1 MSKHYP
7 VVYIFPIFALLISIL
22 ACGTDT
28 TPAPTAE
35 IITNPQTEITEA
47 TTPPDETP
55 PDETPLETISVT
67 ETADKSSILSVN
79 EIEDV
84 RKSDIT
90 DLQWESYVDSIIAQ
104 PISYSG
110 QVLEVRDDGSVQID
124 DGKGIFTISILRGI
138 PRDIAIA
145 LSKGDQLEGEGT
157 VRDIDTLLTL
167 TVEITVNTI
176 NGVTIAAQPES
187 PTTEDDS
194 RDQSAVG
201 ASRTNPFPAGE
212 LVSAP
217 DWDIQVREIVR
228 GDEAWN
234 SLKEANQFNDPPGEG
249 MEYILIKLYVKST
262 KTDEETQSIAGSDFK
277 LTGDHLVQYSSA
289 SVVKPNPALDADL
302 YTGGETEGWI
312 AFEVSV
318 NEGNLILVIDKLF
331 SFDDDLTRF
340 LAIDDGAV
348 LTVDKE
354 LDLVAPTAI
363 GINKSNPALLGE
375 IVVSEDWEI
384 TVLEVIR
391 GDAAWTMVQDAN
403 QFNDPP
409 IEGMEYIAAK
419 LKVRYIGTAEKLVSL
434 NNYDVKSTGSVGQL
448 YDYASVVVPQPDLDA
463 HLFPGAEVT
472 GWVVLL
478 ATISETDLVAVFEPA
493 WDFSGDNTRFLS
505 LEP

>member
-1 MSKHYP
+1 MVGTKG
-7 VVYIFPIFALLISIL
+7 LLPDCQRAFVERLSLRIL
-22 ACGTDT
+22 G
-28 TPAPTAE
+28 
-35 IITNPQTEITEA
+35 
-47 TTPPDETP
+47 
-55 PDETPLETISVT
+55 
-67 ETADKSSILSVN
+67 
-79 EIEDV
+79 
-84 RKSDIT
+84 
-90 DLQWESYVDSIIAQ
+90 
-104 PISYSG
+104 
-110 QVLEVRDDGSVQID
+110 
-124 DGKGIFTISILRGI
+124 LR
-138 PRDIAIA
+138 
-145 LSKGDQLEGEGT
+145 
-157 VRDIDTLLTL
+157 
-167 TVEITVNTI
+167 
-176 NGVTIAAQPES
+176 
-187 PTTEDDS
+187 
-194 RDQSAVG
+194 
-201 ASRTNPFPAGE
+201 
-212 LVSAP
+212 LV
-217 DWDIQVREIVR
+217 QVREIVR

-391 GDAAWTMVQDAN
+391 GDAAWTMVQ
-403 QFNDPP
+403 
-409 IEGMEYIAAK
+409 
-419 LKVRYIGTAEKLVSL
+419 
-434 NNYDVKSTGSVGQL
+434 
-448 YDYASVVVPQPDLDA
+448 
-463 HLFPGAEVT
+463 
-472 GWVVLL
+472 
-478 ATISETDLVAVFEPA
+478 
-493 WDFSGDNTRFLS
+493 LS
-505 LEP
+505 LIHI